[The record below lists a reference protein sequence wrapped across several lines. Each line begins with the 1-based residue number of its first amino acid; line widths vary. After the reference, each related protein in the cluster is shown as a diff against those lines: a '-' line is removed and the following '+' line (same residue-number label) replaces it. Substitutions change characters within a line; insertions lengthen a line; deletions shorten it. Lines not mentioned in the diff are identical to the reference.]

1 MLSMEEPHHNLIST
15 FQDRVSVCTIA
26 KVAGTTWHEHF
37 VTLGNIAETFTVHLN

>member
-15 FQDRVSVCTIA
+15 FQDGVSVCTIA